1 MVFHT
6 VTLSKVL
13 MHVIFI
19 TLLKFDIIWLH
30 KSQGIVMNKE
40 KELFK
45 KETKAFLEGI
55 ISPKLFNFESPRPL
69 KIGIQKDIYKLVEE
83 KNLPIEKAQV
93 QHCLR
98 FYVRSEQY
106 HKAVLSNQFRY
117 DLEGNPFGEISEQEK
132 VFSKIELE
140 KREKQREAKRE
151 WWKNLRERKKKIRE
165 AKKSEDA
172 CL

>member
-83 KNLPIEKAQV
+83 KNLPIEKAQI

-117 DLEGNPFGEISEQEK
+117 DLEGNPFGEISE
-132 VFSKIELE
+132 
-140 KREKQREAKRE
+140 
-151 WWKNLRERKKKIRE
+151 
-165 AKKSEDA
+165 
-172 CL
+172 